1 MLRITPAMQAGI
13 ADHICSLQELVG
25 LLERRTEGVSM
36 KRWPT
41 VAAAIAGAVVAFFVE
56 ITVGTALSLR
66 TSLPTAAKVSLVILC
81 PAIYLGWQSAWLPPI
96 LNAMLYAAIAFGIA
110 KWRTASKRANS
121 K

>member
-1 MLRITPAMQAGI
+1 
-13 ADHICSLQELVG
+13 
-25 LLERRTEGVSM
+25 M

-41 VAAAIAGAVVAFFVE
+41 VTAAIAGAVVAFLVE

-66 TSLPTAAKVSLVILC
+66 TSLPPAAKVCLVILC

-110 KWRTASKRANS
+110 KWRIANKRANS

>member
-1 MLRITPAMQAGI
+1 LNNFCRIHQMLRITPAMQAGI

-66 TSLPTAAKVSLVILC
+66 TSLPTAAKVSLVIRYC
-81 PAIYLGWQSAWLPPI
+81 QMENRKQARQFKVAHYQ
-96 LNAMLYAAIAFGIA
+96 NEH
-110 KWRTASKRANS
+110 
-121 K
+121 